1 MPKQWTADELHKM
14 GWSFQA
20 GCILTAAA
28 ELDLFTHLC
37 DRPMKADTLAAQIA
51 ADPRATTVLLD
62 ALTALELLTKQD
74 DTYSVPADAAE
85 LLSQSSPA
93 NVLPM
98 LRHFGACLRRWAQLA
113 LVTRTGRP
121 ADCPPG
127 ILGRAGQT
135 AAFIAAMNTFS
146 RRVADEV
153 VARLQPLEFHNLLD
167 IGGASGT
174 WTIAFLNAAPCA
186 KATLFDLPEVIPMAR
201 ERLAQAGLTDR
212 VTLVAGDF
220 YEDDLPKGADLAL
233 LSAITHQNSRR
244 QNRELFAKVNAAL
257 KDAGHLVIRDTVMDP
272 SHTTPR
278 HGALFAVNMLV
289 ATPAGGTYSLE
300 EYTEDLEASGFTDIK
315 LVHRDEFMNSLIR
328 AKKT

>member
-98 LRHFGACLRRWAQLA
+98 LRHLGACLRRWAQLA

-153 VARLQPLEFHNLLD
+153 VARLQPLQFDNLLD
-167 IGGASGT
+167 VGGASGT
-174 WTIAFLNAAPCA
+174 WTIALLKAAPRA
-186 KATLFDLPEVIPMAR
+186 RATLFDLPDVIPMAR
-201 ERLAQAGLTDR
+201 ERFAEAGLSDR

-233 LSAITHQNSRR
+233 LSAIAHH
-244 QNRELFAKVNAAL
+244 AKVNAAL

-300 EYTEDLEASGFTDIK
+300 EYTEDLEASGFTDIT
-315 LVHRDEFMNSLIR
+315 LVQKDEFMNSLIR